1 MNLGTTII
9 KGRRS
14 IRNYKDEPV
23 PLEAMEQAM
32 ECARLAP
39 TARNGQPWLFG
50 VTDNKET
57 LAKLGELASHGK
69 FIADAP
75 ACFAIFGLR
84 DEKFYVEDCSAATE
98 NLMLGLWAYGIASCW
113 VAGDKMDYNE
123 AVRELMKVPPE
134 YTLVSL
140 IPAGYPAMGEKMVPP
155 TKKSFDKVTFKET
168 YED

>member
-1 MNLGTTII
+1 MNLATTVI

-23 PLEAMEQAM
+23 PKEAIEQAL

-50 VTDNKET
+50 VTTDKEMLT
-57 LAKLGELASHGK
+57 KIADLTSHGK
-69 FIADAP
+69 FIAGAS
-75 ACFAIFGLR
+75 ACFAVFGLR
-84 DEKFYVEDCSAATE
+84 DEKFFVEDCCAATM
-98 NLMLGLWAYGIASCW
+98 NIILGLWTYGVSSCW

-155 TKKSFDKVTFKET
+155 KKKTFDDVTFKDT
-168 YED
+168 YLD

>member
-1 MNLGTTII
+1 MNLGTTIL
-9 KGRRS
+9 KGRQS
-14 IRNYKDEPV
+14 IRNYKDEAV
-23 PLEAMEQAM
+23 PLEAIEQAM

-50 VTDNKET
+50 FTENRET
-57 LAKLGELASHGK
+57 LEKLGELASHGK
-69 FIADAP
+69 FIAKAP
-75 ACFAIFGLR
+75 ICFAIFGLR
-84 DEKFYVEDCSAATE
+84 DEKFYVEDCSAATQ
-98 NLMLGLWAYGIASCW
+98 NLMLGLWAYGVASCW

-140 IPAGYPAMGEKMVPP
+140 IPAGYPAIGEKMVRP
-155 TKKSFDKVTFKET
+155 TKKAFADVTFKET

>member
-1 MNLGTTII
+1 MNLGITII

-14 IRNYKDEPV
+14 IRKYKDEPI
-23 PLEAMEQAM
+23 PQEAIEQAM
-32 ECARLAP
+32 ECARMAP

-50 VTDNKET
+50 VTTDSKILE
-57 LAKLGELASHGK
+57 KLGELASHGK

-84 DEKFYVEDCSAATE
+84 DEKFYLEDCCAATSS
-98 NLMLGLWAYGIASCW
+98 LILGLWAYGISSCW

-123 AVRELMKVPPE
+123 DVRKLMKVPPE

-140 IPAGYPAMGEKMVPP
+140 IPAGYPALGERMVAPV
-155 TKKSFDKVTFKET
+155 KKPFEKVTFKDT
-168 YED
+168 YTQ

>member
-14 IRNYKDEPV
+14 IRNYKDEPI
-23 PLEAMEQAM
+23 PEEAIEQAM
-32 ECARLAP
+32 ECARYAP

-50 VTDNKET
+50 VTTNTEI
-57 LAKLGELASHGK
+57 LGKLGGLASHGK
-69 FIADAP
+69 FIANAP

-84 DEKFYVEDCSAATE
+84 DEKFYVEDCCAATS
-98 NLMLGLWAYGIASCW
+98 NLIFGLWAYGIASCW
-113 VAGDKMDYNE
+113 VAGDKMEYNE

-140 IPAGYPAMGEKMVPP
+140 IPAGYPDLGERMVAPK
-155 TKKSFDKVTFKET
+155 KKSFKDITFKDT
-168 YED
+168 FRD

>member
-14 IRNYKDEPV
+14 IRNYKDEPI
-23 PLEAMEQAM
+23 PLEAIEQAM

-57 LAKLGELASHGK
+57 LEKLGELASHGK
-69 FIADAP
+69 FIAGAP

-84 DEKFYVEDCSAATE
+84 DEKFYVEDCSAATQ
-98 NLMLGLWAYGIASCW
+98 NLMLGLWAYGISSCW
-113 VAGDKMDYNE
+113 VAGDKMEYNE

-155 TKKSFDKVTFKET
+155 QKKSFKDVTFKET